1 MKRTKVYLQIKSKSN
16 IWSEL
21 NICQI
26 RDKTFKNKRTASEGR
41 KNNLKYKMPKISEFL
56 GTSEKNKITMYRAKN
71 FAKFFYR
78 KR

>member
-1 MKRTKVYLQIKSKSN
+1 MSVKFDIKPS
-16 IWSEL
+16 
-21 NICQI
+21 
-26 RDKTFKNKRTASEGR
+26 KNKRTLSEIR
-41 KNNLKYKMPKISEFL
+41 KNNLKYERPKISEFL